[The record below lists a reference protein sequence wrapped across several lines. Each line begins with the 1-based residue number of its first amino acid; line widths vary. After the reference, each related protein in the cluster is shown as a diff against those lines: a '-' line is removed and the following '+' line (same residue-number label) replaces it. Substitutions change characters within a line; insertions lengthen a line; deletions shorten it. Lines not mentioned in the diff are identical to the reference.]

1 MTQFEQHCCCYSNC
15 RPAHCGQKLSSTR
28 ARQSLKLCL
37 KFLLASLSRRIRPVA
52 SSISTRTQHRAHSLL
67 LLKFF
72 SLCVRISDSKK
83 CLLCVYICIFD
94 NWQYRQYNMSFTRQ
108 LSEMSASELNDAI
121 DDTNFPQSH
130 ILSRG
135 RNNSV
140 CSTSSTSGTSSLADR
155 VVPAA
160 DEAAG
165 STTPASVGVEEVAQ
179 PTRPRLILKSSASI
193 PENDGTQPITPMTP
207 RTTTTPGSGAPSGR
221 GGALTTPRLPSHVC
235 VCAISFIAA
244 PLVNVLNFA

>member
-1 MTQFEQHCCCYSNC
+1 
-15 RPAHCGQKLSSTR
+15 
-28 ARQSLKLCL
+28 
-37 KFLLASLSRRIRPVA
+37 
-52 SSISTRTQHRAHSLL
+52 
-67 LLKFF
+67 
-72 SLCVRISDSKK
+72 
-83 CLLCVYICIFD
+83 
-94 NWQYRQYNMSFTRQ
+94 MSFTRQ

-160 DEAAG
+160 DEAGG
-165 STTPASVGVEEVAQ
+165 STTPGSAAVEEVAQ

-207 RTTTTPGSGAPSGR
+207 RTTTTPGSGATTTPSGFGLLIR
-221 GGALTTPRLPSHVC
+221 GGGTTPRLPPGLTPS
-235 VCAISFIAA
+235 VCAINFIAA

>member
-1 MTQFEQHCCCYSNC
+1 
-15 RPAHCGQKLSSTR
+15 
-28 ARQSLKLCL
+28 
-37 KFLLASLSRRIRPVA
+37 
-52 SSISTRTQHRAHSLL
+52 
-67 LLKFF
+67 
-72 SLCVRISDSKK
+72 
-83 CLLCVYICIFD
+83 
-94 NWQYRQYNMSFTRQ
+94 MSFTRQ

-160 DEAAG
+160 DEAAAG

-207 RTTTTPGSGAPSGR
+207 RTTTTPGSGAPSG
-221 GGALTTPRLPSHVC
+221 GELNYPPFTPTYVC
-235 VCAISFIAA
+235 VCVQLI
-244 PLVNVLNFA
+244 VLRRL